1 MGTLLWGSVGAP
13 HCRRSDPELLA
24 LLMELE
30 TRKATVD
37 FQILLQCPIIFTV
50 LTVAVMVA
58 SVEDDFRSFSAVL
71 ADFHLGET
79 GAF

>member
-1 MGTLLWGSVGAP
+1 MTEFYGGSVGVR
-13 HCRRSDPELLA
+13 HCRR
-24 LLMELE
+24 
-30 TRKATVD
+30 

-58 SVEDDFRSFSAVL
+58 TVEGDFRPFSVVL
-71 ADFHLGET
+71 ADFGLDET